1 MTRMSL
7 GKRRAPIATAATT
20 KPALRPLGSTIWTSG
35 AINAL
40 RERSGIGTSDISFF
54 DVGIKFFWHLP
65 DIPTDPAAI
74 AEFEAGK
81 RLTLEEAIDLAL
93 AKSPVTVPT

>member
-1 MTRMSL
+1 MSRWWRL
-7 GKRRAPIATAATT
+7 SR
-20 KPALRPLGSTIWTSG
+20 

-65 DIPTDPAAI
+65 DMPTEPAAM

-81 RLTLEEAIDLAL
+81 RLTTEEAIEVAVDGA
-93 AKSPVTVPT
+93 PVGA